1 MGEGRG
7 EQEGERRGRDSCIGS
22 SCHSSACDSTVGH
35 THTHTHTHAHTQT
48 SVAATRT
55 GVDGSSRAINSVSL
69 TVFFKNSS
77 LPHSA
82 VKAREKWWG
91 GEWGFGRCAIVCIYR
106 MCCMSMSSRSQWCV
120 SAHAKNQGRVQGR
133 VHLSADSIISHQSS
147 VTRIHNRFQSFSNSN
162 PWCVCVSMSLDGK
175 GDPSRGWCMFL
186 FTRIRK
192 MAAASTT
199 DGCDKKLYL
208 IRCIAS

>member
-82 VKAREKWWG
+82 VKGREKWWG
-91 GEWGFGRCAIVCIYR
+91 GDGGLGA
-106 MCCMSMSSRSQWCV
+106 
-120 SAHAKNQGRVQGR
+120 VQ
-133 VHLSADSIISHQSS
+133 
-147 VTRIHNRFQSFSNSN
+147 
-162 PWCVCVSMSLDGK
+162 
-175 GDPSRGWCMFL
+175 
-186 FTRIRK
+186 
-192 MAAASTT
+192 
-199 DGCDKKLYL
+199 
-208 IRCIAS
+208 